1 MEVKPWWCDNNSK
14 AVIDLFLEEAVPVNV
29 GIVGEDLHN
38 AVLLDTYLR
47 GLAGNPLVEMSSN
60 SFIHQSYEHNTYE
73 WQFNDMQLNDEM
85 ITNVTTEKAT
95 SFMPPWANYDDNTIS
110 AALAN
115 GMNVLS
121 AECRWNL
128 NSNGTTTHCK
138 DKSKVVAPNI
148 MRDGI
153 YMLPAGAVLGGYGYW
168 EDYVKDA
175 NLTEAITWIEL
186 QIEMQGFSVVKL
198 HPVEFATTY
207 GCDDLSPTKMQVL
220 RDLIAYGRSRWQ
232 FKTFADAVTT
242 ISVSPTP
249 TMHPSPAAAL
259 SQQPSIAAARS
270 PEPSIPAAL
279 SFAPSIPAA
288 LSQQP
293 SIAAAR
299 SPKPSIPA
307 ARSLQ
312 PTVAAAR
319 SSAPSIPAALSS
331 APSIPAALSFQPSI
345 VAARS
350 PEPSIPAAL
359 SSAPSIPAAR
369 SFAPSAEPTLIS
381 QLGSSSSFVN
391 DLVTSPLMLSII
403 AFVFVSSIM
412 GVVFVYQ
419 KYRSHDDLTFESRPR
434 RAAAFS
440 ANNSKLPR
448 MSSSEMTRF
457 SALGIEP
464 PAPDFTYSTVF
475 DENSGTM
482 EMVPSSPMGDDGRHL
497 I

>member
-1 MEVKPWWCDNNSK
+1 
-14 AVIDLFLEEAVPVNV
+14 
-29 GIVGEDLHN
+29 
-38 AVLLDTYLR
+38 
-47 GLAGNPLVEMSSN
+47 
-60 SFIHQSYEHNTYE
+60 
-73 WQFNDMQLNDEM
+73 
-85 ITNVTTEKAT
+85 
-95 SFMPPWANYDDNTIS
+95 
-110 AALAN
+110 
-115 GMNVLS
+115 
-121 AECRWNL
+121 
-128 NSNGTTTHCK
+128 
-138 DKSKVVAPNI
+138 
-148 MRDGI
+148 
-153 YMLPAGAVLGGYGYW
+153 MLPAGAVLGGYGYW

-312 PTVAAAR
+312 PTVGAARSSAPSIPAALSQQPSIAVARSPKPSIPAALSFAPSIPAALSQQPSIAADRSPEPSIPAALSFAPSIPAALSQQPSIAAERSSEPSIPAARSLQPTVVAAR